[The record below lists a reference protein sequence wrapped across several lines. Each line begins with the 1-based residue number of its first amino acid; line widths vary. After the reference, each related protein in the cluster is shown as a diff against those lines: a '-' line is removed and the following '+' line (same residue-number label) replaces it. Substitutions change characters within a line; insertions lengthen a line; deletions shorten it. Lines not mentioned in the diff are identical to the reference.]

1 MKRRIEFEQQLERNL
16 LQNINDFLT
25 NIEYEEIK
33 KLYKDHFEDIEM
45 LIDKFGVKLSIEDI
59 SRLNPTLSRKIIS
72 NISLLKEIN
81 TAIQKGK
88 LRKIDL

>member
-45 LIDKFGVKLSIEDI
+45 LIDKFGAKLSIEDI

>member
-33 KLYKDHFEDIEM
+33 KLYKDHFEDIEI

-81 TAIQKGK
+81 IAIQKGK